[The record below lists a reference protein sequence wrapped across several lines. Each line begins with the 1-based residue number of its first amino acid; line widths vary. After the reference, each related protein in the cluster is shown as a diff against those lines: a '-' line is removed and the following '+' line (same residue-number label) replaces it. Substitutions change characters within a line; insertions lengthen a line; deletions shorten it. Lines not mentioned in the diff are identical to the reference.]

1 MFKQGKK
8 FEQNQKKYKNIIKK
22 HNLDLI
28 SVGQLNIID
37 NLKSNKYANISES
50 FLPNVVDNA
59 VQKKNTLETDKLQ
72 KLEGEFNQSMG
83 DYKTLYSK
91 YLIELAERQT
101 QSSTLRSIVVQL

>member
-37 NLKSNKYANISES
+37 NLKSSKYANISES
-50 FLPNVVDNA
+50 FTGNVEFNA
-59 VQKKNTLETDKLQ
+59 VQKKNSLDE
-72 KLEGEFNQSMG
+72 
-83 DYKTLYSK
+83 
-91 YLIELAERQT
+91 QT
-101 QSSTLRSIVVQL
+101 NFTKIRR